1 MRAWTVRRRL
11 HVAVCLAFISLA
23 VPFYAASQKQDDIRI
38 TPEEY
43 RQRRALLMSKMEP
56 HSIAIFKAKDF
67 SNRSNDVNFAY
78 RQESNFLYLTG
89 CEEPRAYLLLCPDGV
104 TIGEAAPVKEV
115 FFIRPKTR
123 SAAGE
128 SLGLEGAK
136 AELGFA
142 SVLPGTELMG
152 VAKGALTGKKVL
164 YYAPSMPDMVSDPL
178 MEKRTIVS
186 REVKSEL
193 QASFPDLEIK
203 NLYGALGEMR
213 SIKSPTEL
221 ALLQKAIDATAIA
234 HIEAMKSCEPGMF
247 EYELQAVIEYCF
259 AKNGAEFQG
268 FPSIVGSGPNSCILH
283 YDANRRK
290 MQDGDVVVM
299 DIGAEYHGYSADIT
313 RTIPVNGAFSP
324 VQRQIYEIVL
334 RAQEEA
340 IKLMKPGTTVE
351 HSAKATE
358 VIADGLMKLGL
369 IKDKTEVNRYYTH
382 GLSHGIGLDV
392 HDVGRFGAGMQP
404 GMILTVEPGI
414 YVPEGS
420 PCDKKYWNI
429 GVRIEDDVLI
439 TPEGNKV
446 VSAAAPKSIKE
457 IEVLMK
463 RQGLGNAKLGGR

>member
-1 MRAWTVRRRL
+1 MRAWTIRQRL
-11 HVAVCLAFISLA
+11 HVAVCLALIGLA
-23 VPFYAASQKQDDIRI
+23 MPFYGAARMQDDNRI
-38 TPEEY
+38 KPEEY
-43 RQRRALLMSKMEP
+43 KQRRALLMSKMEP
-56 HSIAIFKAKDF
+56 NSIAIFKAKDV
-67 SNRSNDVNFAY
+67 SNRSNDVNYAY

-89 CEEPRAYLLLCPDGV
+89 CEEPRAYLLLCPEGV
-104 TIGEAAPVKEV
+104 KIGEAAPVKEV

-136 AELGFA
+136 AELGFET
-142 SVLPGTELMG
+142 VLPGTELLG
-152 VAKGALTGKKVL
+152 IAKSALAGKKIL
-164 YYAPSMPDMVSDPL
+164 YYAASVPDLIADPL
-178 MEKRTIVS
+178 MEKRTIIS

-193 QASFPDLEIK
+193 QASFPELEIK
-203 NLYGALGEMR
+203 TLYAALGEMR
-213 SIKSPTEL
+213 SVKSPAEL
-221 ALLQKAIDATAIA
+221 VLLQKAIDATAIA
-234 HIEAMKSCEPGMF
+234 QIEAMKSCEPGLF

-259 AKNGAEFQG
+259 SKNGAEFQG
-268 FPSIVGSGPNSCILH
+268 FPTIVGSGPNSCILH

-324 VQRQIYEIVL
+324 VQLQIYEIVL

-340 IKLMKPGTTVE
+340 IKLMKPGATVE

-358 VIADGLMKLGL
+358 VIAEGLMKLGV
-369 IKDKTEVNRYYTH
+369 IKDKTEVNRYYPH

-392 HDVGRFGAGMQP
+392 HDMGRFGGAMQP

-414 YVPEGS
+414 FIPEGS

-439 TPEGNKV
+439 TPEGNKIV
-446 VSAAAPKSIKE
+446 TAAAPKSVKD
-457 IEVLMK
+457 IEALMK
-463 RQGLGNAKLGGR
+463 KQGLGNTKLGGR